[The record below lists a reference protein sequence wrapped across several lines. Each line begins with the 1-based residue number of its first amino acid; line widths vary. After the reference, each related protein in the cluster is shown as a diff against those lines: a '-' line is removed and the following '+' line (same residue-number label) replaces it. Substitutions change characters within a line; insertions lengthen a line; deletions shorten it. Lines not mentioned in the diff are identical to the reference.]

1 MSKEFWKVLDKVEQD
16 DLGMTVMVNTNL
28 CPPDKIFNKFVN
40 RIQNW
45 DPLRMRIST
54 SIESMSKKA
63 EYSRFGLD
71 YNKFMSNMHRILT
84 ETDLKV
90 EVNLTNNAL
99 SFTSLTDLVQELTK
113 FKIKYGEKRVT
124 MHSNDV
130 TYPQHLN
137 LRILPKELRNA
148 EVIKFKRFMKINKK
162 YFSESEKYKFMRTL
176 KLALVE
182 YDDLQKHRDEFLIFI
197 EQYDKRRNLNFD
209 QTFPEIAKFKDKI

>member
-1 MSKEFWKVLDKVEQD
+1 
-16 DLGMTVMVNTNL
+16 
-28 CPPDKIFNKFVN
+28 
-40 RIQNW
+40 
-45 DPLRMRIST
+45 
-54 SIESMSKKA
+54 
-63 EYSRFGLD
+63 
-71 YNKFMSNMHRILT
+71 MHRILT

>member
-1 MSKEFWKVLDKVEQD
+1 
-16 DLGMTVMVNTNL
+16 
-28 CPPDKIFNKFVN
+28 
-40 RIQNW
+40 
-45 DPLRMRIST
+45 
-54 SIESMSKKA
+54 
-63 EYSRFGLD
+63 
-71 YNKFMSNMHRILT
+71 
-84 ETDLKV
+84 
-90 EVNLTNNAL
+90 
-99 SFTSLTDLVQELTK
+99 
-113 FKIKYGEKRVT
+113 